1 MRELLGMAGAE
12 HQASVMY
19 QTFGHLDA
27 KLGEKHKG
35 HFVFFIN
42 GQHGDLCV
50 VHSEFSS
57 FDEGPSYFS
66 DRADFIWELVKKTT
80 AHALRSGFT
89 DLTANTRFLSAGMG
103 RRFSGSVTCLQAF

>member
-35 HFVFFIN
+35 HFVFIN

-66 DRADFIWELVKKTT
+66 DRADFIWELVKNDGPCSKVGIYRFDGEY
-80 AHALRSGFT
+80 ALPKRR
-89 DLTANTRFLSAGMG
+89 NG

>member
-35 HFVFFIN
+35 HFVLSTVK
-42 GQHGDLCV
+42 HGDLCV

-57 FDEGPSYFS
+57 FDEGPCYFS
-66 DRADFIWELVKKTT
+66 DRADFIWELVKTT

-103 RRFSGSVTCLQAF
+103 EDFQEA

>member
-1 MRELLGMAGAE
+1 MAGAE

-35 HFVFFIN
+35 HFVFLSTASTAICA
-42 GQHGDLCV
+42 LCIV
-50 VHSEFSS
+50 NFSS
-57 FDEGPSYFS
+57 FDEGPGYFS

-103 RRFSGSVTCLQAF
+103 EDFSGSVTCLQAF

>member
-1 MRELLGMAGAE
+1 MRELLGKTGAE

-27 KLGEKHKG
+27 KPGEKHKG
-35 HFVFFIN
+35 HFVFIN

-57 FDEGPSYFS
+57 FDEGLAISVTVPISS
-66 DRADFIWELVKKTT
+66 GNWLKTEDP
-80 AHALRSGFT
+80 ALRSASTG
-89 DLTANTRFLSAGMG
+89 LTANTRFLNAGTG
-103 RRFSGSVTCLQAF
+103 KGFREA